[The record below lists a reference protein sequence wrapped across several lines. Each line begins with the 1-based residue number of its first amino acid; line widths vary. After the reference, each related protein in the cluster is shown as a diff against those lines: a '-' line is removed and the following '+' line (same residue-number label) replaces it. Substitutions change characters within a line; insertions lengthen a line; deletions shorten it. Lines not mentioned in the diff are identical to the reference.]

1 MDYSKWAK
9 DYEED
14 IKKINDL
21 IEKLREQAKQAD
33 TLETESIIVSKI
45 RLFICMRE
53 SMLSILQSLKGKEE
67 QQKRITICPSRSEWT
82 ADESSLI

>member
-1 MDYSKWAK
+1 MDYSKWVK

-67 QQKRITICPSRSEWT
+67 QQKRITICPSRSE
-82 ADESSLI
+82 

>member
-67 QQKRITICPSRSEWT
+67 QQKRITICPSRSE
-82 ADESSLI
+82 

>member
-14 IKKINDL
+14 IKKINNL

-67 QQKRITICPSRSEWT
+67 QQKRITICPSRSE
-82 ADESSLI
+82 

>member
-67 QQKRITICPSRSEWT
+67 QQKRITICPLRSE
-82 ADESSLI
+82 